1 MALMATT
8 VLIGE
13 DEELILE
20 GLKML
25 LEAKGY
31 RVLCAADG
39 EAACEIARREK
50 PDVLVLD
57 VGLPKL
63 SGVDVCRKI
72 KSDPET
78 RSVKVL
84 VATGQG
90 RQEAIAEAMAAGAD
104 GYLLKPFGGP
114 KLLEALQKLLPA

>member
-1 MALMATT
+1 MAPT

-31 RVLCAADG
+31 RVLCALDG
-39 EAACEIARREK
+39 EQALLSAQREK
-50 PDVLVLD
+50 PDILVID
-57 VGLPKL
+57 IGMPKMD
-63 SGVDVCRKI
+63 GVEVCRRLKSNETTRGIKI
-72 KSDPET
+72 
-78 RSVKVL
+78 L
-84 VATGQG
+84 MATGQG
-90 RQEAIAEAMAAGAD
+90 RQEAVKQAMAAGAD

-114 KLLEALQKLLPA
+114 KLLEALQGLLSK

>member
-1 MALMATT
+1 MAPT

-31 RVLCAADG
+31 RVLCAFDG
-39 EAACEIARREK
+39 EQALLSAQRDK
-50 PDVLVLD
+50 PDILVID
-57 VGLPKL
+57 IGMPKMD
-63 SGVDVCRKI
+63 GVEVCRRL
-72 KSDPET
+72 KSNEAT
-78 RSVKVL
+78 RGIKVL
-84 VATGQG
+84 MATGQG
-90 RQEAIAEAMAAGAD
+90 RQEAVKQAMAAGAD

-114 KLLEALQKLLPA
+114 KLLEALQGLLSK